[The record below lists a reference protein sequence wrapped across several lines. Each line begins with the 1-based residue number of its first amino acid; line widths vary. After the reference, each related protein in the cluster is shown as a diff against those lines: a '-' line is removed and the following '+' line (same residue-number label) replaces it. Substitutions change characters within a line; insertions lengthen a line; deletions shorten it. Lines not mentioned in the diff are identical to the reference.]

1 MAERAAV
8 ERVVLVGFMCA
19 GKTAVGELLA
29 RRLGW
34 AFVDLDRLIEERAG
48 RPVREIF
55 AAEGEAAFRRMEAEA
70 SDSVAGWARMVL
82 APGGGWIT
90 NAARRE
96 PPAEGTLRVWLRVS
110 PEEALRRGMATPG
123 SRPLLGGPE
132 ALGAARLLLAQR
144 EPHYARAGLVVDTDG
159 QTPAQVAARVEEAV
173 CSAGVAAHLPVGS
186 VPV

>member
-1 MAERAAV
+1 MAERAEV

-34 AFVDLDRLIEERAG
+34 AFVDLDRLIEEREG

-55 AAEGEAAFRRMEAEA
+55 AARGEAAFRRIEAEL
-70 SDSVAGWARMVL
+70 SDSVAAWGRMVL

-90 NAARRE
+90 NAARAE

-110 PEEALRRGMATPG
+110 PEEAVRRGASAPG
-123 SRPLLGGPE
+123 TRPLMDGGD
-132 ALGAARLLLAQR
+132 ALKAARALLAQR
-144 EPHYARAGLVVDTDG
+144 EPHYARAALALETEGL
-159 QTPAQVAARVEEAV
+159 TPAQVAARLEEAI
-173 CSAGVAAHLPVGS
+173 CSPGAVRA
-186 VPV
+186 

>member
-1 MAERAAV
+1 MAEL

-34 AFVDLDRLIEERAG
+34 AFVDLDRLIEEREG

-55 AAEGEAAFRRMEAEA
+55 AAHGEAAFRRLEAEV

-90 NAARRE
+90 NPARGE
-96 PPAEGTLRVWLRVS
+96 PPADGTLRVWLRVS
-110 PEEALRRGMATPG
+110 PEEALRRGAASPG
-123 SRPLLGGPE
+123 ARPLLGGPDPL
-132 ALGAARLLLAQR
+132 AAARLLLAQR
-144 EPHYARAGLVVDTDG
+144 EPHYARSGVAVDTEG
-159 QTPAQVAARVEEAV
+159 RTPAQVAARVEEAV
-173 CSAGVAAHLPVGS
+173 CSAAAECRISLPS
-186 VPV
+186 APA